1 MVAGAAVGPMASTR
15 VQQDVHGNAET
26 AATTLPESGDEGET
40 QTTNVQVI
48 IQRLEARIRELED
61 KITQ

>member
-1 MVAGAAVGPMASTR
+1 MASTR